1 MVPLGSLDR
10 LAGDDRAGPL
20 DPHVPTGPARLG
32 DFFEQ
37 IRDAVKSI
45 DFPTRLPRLADLEL
59 DLAGQK
65 DVADTNQRFIEPIDG
80 QIFTHRTGPPIEP
93 GPVDFPASVM
103 IPGVTQH
110 RFVDAAVVFRV
121 AKFVADDVRRRHR
134 GRARDRP
141 FAECRGP
148 LFINHIGRFGI
159 ATGDDFANLDRSNF
173 WRQNGPPGDATRPL
187 PVAVKE
193 SKSRYNIGLPLGAEK
208 GAKRRPTD
216 SPPRPPEFALAD
228 DQEFDDEQQDED
240 NKTPS
245 AEGDGAGG
253 NAGSGGDDPPG
264 SPPSDEPPSG
274 GLPGDEMPG
283 DGDDEPA
290 GTNMTDGLRHG
301 GMGAFRMIDLP
312 IEEELRDSY
321 LTYAMSVI
329 VSRALPDVRDGL
341 KPSQRRILVAMNDL
355 NLGPGS
361 KRVKCA
367 KISGDTSGNYHPH
380 GESVIY
386 PTLVRMAQ
394 EWNLRRLLI
403 DKQGNFGSIAGLPPA
418 AMRYT
423 EARLSAVAAALL
435 EDIKLDTVDFT
446 PTYDEARTEPT
457 VLPAKFP
464 NLLVNGSG
472 GIAVGMA
479 TSIPPHNP
487 TEICDAVIAM
497 IDNPQITD
505 EELFEIVPGPDFP
518 TGGIICGRAGIR
530 RGYKTGRSTIL
541 LRAKVTVEDFKNNRS
556 RIIVNEIPYQQ
567 TRDGVVKKIADLVND
582 DRIKGISAI
591 RDESDL
597 KEPVRIVIELKR
609 DGDPDVVLNQLYQFS
624 PLQTTFS
631 VIFLALVDGKPR
643 ELTLAQIL
651 SEFIRHRVTVIRRR
665 TQFLLARARRRKHTV
680 EGLLLALANID
691 EIIRTIRES
700 RTQPEAKE
708 RLMGIE
714 CPAAMLQRALGDVG
728 FEQFTTERG
737 TADSYKLTSVQTDDI
752 LRMRLSQL
760 VGLEQDKLSEEHKQ
774 LLEEIADYLDI
785 LGDQKRIYSMIK
797 EDLELMKSR
806 FGDERRTVIS
816 LEELGN
822 IDLEDLITEETMVV
836 SISHAGYIKRTP
848 SSIYN
853 TQRRG
858 GKGLKGAKT
867 DDQDPIEHLFVASTH
882 AYLLFLTT
890 TGKVRWQKVYD
901 LPQLA
906 RDAKGRAIVNLLNL
920 EPDEKIAE
928 CLVVRDFD
936 MEGYNV
942 VMATKHG
949 LVKKTP
955 LEQYSRPKRGGI
967 IAIKLRDGDELVDAA
982 LVGPGDEVVLVTS
995 AGMAIRFR
1003 ESDARPMGRNTS
1015 GVKGISLVKDDE
1027 CVGMVV
1033 ADPDASL
1040 LTICEK
1046 GYGKRT
1052 FFGGNAS
1059 TGEQDEEAGDDE
1071 NVASSAR
1078 YRTQKRGGKGLR
1090 DIRTSDR
1097 NGRVIDIAR
1106 VKDEDE
1112 IFMMTAKGKI
1122 QRVACRDIS
1131 VIGRNTQGVRIMN
1144 VDEGDHLVAV
1154 VRVPPEENADV
1165 DIESEQPVAPDSDQP
1180 VADA

>member
-1 MVPLGSLDR
+1 MADENGNN
-10 LAGDDRAGPL
+10 DDEP
-20 DPHVPTGPARLG
+20 
-32 DFFEQ
+32 E
-37 IRDAVKSI
+37 
-45 DFPTRLPRLADLEL
+45 
-59 DLAGQK
+59 
-65 DVADTNQRFIEPIDG
+65 IEP
-80 QIFTHRTGPPIEP
+80 E
-93 GPVDFPASVM
+93 
-103 IPGVTQH
+103 
-110 RFVDAAVVFRV
+110 
-121 AKFVADDVRRRHR
+121 
-134 GRARDRP
+134 
-141 FAECRGP
+141 
-148 LFINHIGRFGI
+148 
-159 ATGDDFANLDRSNF
+159 
-173 WRQNGPPGDATRPL
+173 
-187 PVAVKE
+187 
-193 SKSRYNIGLPLGAEK
+193 
-208 GAKRRPTD
+208 
-216 SPPRPPEFALAD
+216 
-228 DQEFDDEQQDED
+228 DE
-240 NKTPS
+240 
-245 AEGDGAGG
+245 
-253 NAGSGGDDPPG
+253 GSGGGGEDG
-264 SPPSDEPPSG
+264 SDSSKVG
-274 GLPGDEMPG
+274 
-283 DGDDEPA
+283 A
-290 GTNMTDGLRHG
+290 
-301 GMGAFRMIDLP
+301 GAFRLIDLP
-312 IEEELRDSY
+312 IEDELRDSY

-423 EARLSAVAAALL
+423 EARLSPVAAALL
-435 EDIKLDTVDFT
+435 EDIKLDTVDYI

-457 VLPAKFP
+457 VLPSKFP

-487 TEICDAVIAM
+487 TEVCDAVIAM
-497 IDNPQITD
+497 VENPAITD

-518 TGGIICGRAGIR
+518 TGGTICGRAGIR
-530 RGYKTGRSTIL
+530 RGYKTGRSTII
-541 LRAKVTVEDFKNNRS
+541 LRAKTSVEEKKGTRT
-556 RIIVNEIPYQQ
+556 RILIHEIPYQQ
-567 TRDGVVKKIADLVND
+567 TRDGVVRKIAELVNAEK
-582 DRIKGISAI
+582 IKGISAI

-609 DGDPDVVLNQLYQFS
+609 DGDPDVILNQLYQFS

-643 ELTLAQIL
+643 ELTLKEIL
-651 SEFIRHRVTVIRRR
+651 AEFIRHRVTVIRRR

-691 EIIRTIRES
+691 EIIKTIRES

-708 RLMGIE
+708 RLMGIP
-714 CPAAMLQRALGDVG
+714 CPASMMNRALGDDG
-728 FEQFTTERG
+728 FKLFQDERG
-737 TADSYKLTSVQTDDI
+737 VADSYTLTSVQTDEI
-752 LRMRLSQL
+752 LRMRLGQL
-760 VGLEQDKLSEEHKQ
+760 VNLEQEKLTDEHKE
-774 LLEEIADYLDI
+774 LLVEITDYLDI
-785 LGDQKRIYSMIK
+785 LANQERIYGMIK
-797 EDLELMKSR
+797 EDLEEMKRR
-806 FGDERRTVIS
+806 FGDARRTEIS
-816 LEELGN
+816 MEEIGN

-836 SISHAGYIKRTP
+836 SISHQGYIKRTP
-848 SSIYN
+848 SSVYN

-867 DDQDPIEHLFVASTH
+867 DEEDPIEHLFVASTH

-920 EPDEKIAE
+920 EKDEKIAD
-928 CLVVRDFD
+928 CLAVRDFNQ
-936 MEGYNV
+936 EGYYV
-942 VMATKHG
+942 VMATRSG

-967 IAIKLRDGDELVDAA
+967 IAIKLREDDELVDAKV
-982 LVGPGDEVVLVTS
+982 VGPHDEVILVT
-995 AGMAIRFR
+995 AGGMAIRFR

-1015 GVKGISLVKDDE
+1015 GVKGINLVGDDYV
-1027 CVGMVV
+1027 VGMVI
-1033 ADPDASL
+1033 AEPGATL
-1040 LTICEK
+1040 LTVCEN

-1052 FFGGNAS
+1052 YFGPNANDPNATEPIAS
-1059 TGEQDEEAGDDE
+1059 ESGDSDGESDSDEEASS
-1071 NVASSAR
+1071 ASGAR

-1097 NGRVIDIAR
+1097 NGKVIGIAR
-1106 VKDEDE
+1106 VGDGDEV
-1112 IFMMTAKGKI
+1112 FMMTSKGKI
-1122 QRVACRDIS
+1122 QRISAGDIS

-1144 VDEGDHLVAV
+1144 VDDGDDLIAV
-1154 VRVPPEENADV
+1154 VRVPAEE
-1165 DIESEQPVAPDSDQP
+1165 ESEDDGEVTAVAAAPAVED
-1180 VADA
+1180 ADATEPSEEAEDSEDA